1 MKHISKCKSLL
12 MAAAITM
19 VLGVALAGTAFAD
32 LSASDIVTSFNSL
45 NSNKGW
51 RFTTPF
57 SSGEAIPKLTTA
69 SNYDDADTTAYDP
82 RTGGTTS
89 NGASWFET
97 FCLEPMA
104 QVDITGMYAKLN
116 YENNRTTTSEGSI
129 LSLGSAYLYKM
140 YATGTLAG
148 FNYAGESM
156 DNNILDAIRR
166 ITVNGFVH
174 NNWSNP
180 FLTALLN
187 IKNDKNYWL
196 AAYDPGKY
204 YGELGDYK
212 VFVMNVTSI
221 DGADRQDY
229 LYLAS
234 TATVTPP
241 PTSNDVPEPATLLL
255 WTLGGIGVAGT
266 TWARKR
272 KIKKLA

>member
-12 MAAAITM
+12 VATVITM
-19 VLGVALAGTAFAD
+19 VLGVVLAGTAFAD
-32 LSASDIVTSFNSL
+32 LSASDIVASFNSL
-45 NSNKGW
+45 NNNKGW
-51 RFTTPF
+51 RFTTPY
-57 SSGEAIPKLTTA
+57 SSGVAIPELTTA
-69 SNYDDADTTAYDP
+69 SNYDDANVTAYDP
-82 RTGGTTS
+82 KTGGTTS

-104 QVDITGMYAKLN
+104 QVDTTGIYAKLN
-116 YENNRTTTSEGSI
+116 YNNNRTTTSEGSV

-148 FNYAGESM
+148 FDYAGTST
-156 DNNILDAIRR
+156 DNDILDAIRR
-166 ITVNGFVH
+166 ITVNGFLH
-174 NNWSNP
+174 NNWSNQ

-204 YGELGDYK
+204 YDELGDYK

-221 DGADRQDY
+221 GGADRQDY

-234 TATVTPP
+234 TASPP
-241 PTSNDVPEPATLLL
+241 PTNNDVPEPATLLL
-255 WTLGGIGVAGT
+255 WTLGGIGAAGT